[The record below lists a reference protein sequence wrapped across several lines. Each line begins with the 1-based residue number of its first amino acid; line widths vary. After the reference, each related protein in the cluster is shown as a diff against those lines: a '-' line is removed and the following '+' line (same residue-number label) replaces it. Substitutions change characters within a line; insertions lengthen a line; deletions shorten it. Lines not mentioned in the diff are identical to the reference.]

1 MRTQSREDVTWSVIA
16 APPTTLLSRRS
27 AALCCQACR
36 MGFYVCLVFEAGRS
50 LVKIAASYLLSC
62 LPFLS
67 CLPPLICASGMT
79 GSAGS
84 LSQQRLLKEDSLEN
98 QTVVKLKP

>member
-1 MRTQSREDVTWSVIA
+1 
-16 APPTTLLSRRS
+16 
-27 AALCCQACR
+27 
-36 MGFYVCLVFEAGRS
+36 
-50 LVKIAASYLLSC
+50 VKIAASYLLSC